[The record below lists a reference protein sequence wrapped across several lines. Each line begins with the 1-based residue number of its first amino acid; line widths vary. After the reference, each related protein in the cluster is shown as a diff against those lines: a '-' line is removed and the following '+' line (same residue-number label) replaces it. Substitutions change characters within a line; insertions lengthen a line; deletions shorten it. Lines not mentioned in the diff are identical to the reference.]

1 MLSIISM
8 CRKFHFTDNIKII
21 KFILLCI
28 LQIKHCII
36 EITIFC
42 YFQFSTIY
50 IYYTEGVRRI
60 NRVIFVY
67 IALIITLVRFFTPIH
82 PSFSNLIYWIFVL
95 YFIPIILCVIGF
107 KAEKLIA
114 TMVIIPNFLGIL
126 YRLYAYVTHIL
137 FM

>member
-8 CRKFHFTDNIKII
+8 CHKFHFTDNIKII

-67 IALIITLVRFFTPIH
+67 IALIITLVR
-82 PSFSNLIYWIFVL
+82 S
-95 YFIPIILCVIGF
+95 IILCVIGF

>member
-1 MLSIISM
+1 M
-8 CRKFHFTDNIKII
+8 
-21 KFILLCI
+21 
-28 LQIKHCII
+28 I

-114 TMVIIPNFLGIL
+114 TMAIIPNFLGIL

>member
-8 CRKFHFTDNIKII
+8 CHKFHFTDNIKII

-50 IYYTEGVRRI
+50 IYYTEGVGRI
-60 NRVIFVY
+60 NIVIFVY